1 MLAKSKLNSIET
13 LKSQASIDLEISHEE
28 FRTIVNEEE
37 KHQKIKESIK
47 MIKSSDKLNK
57 EEGKKIKTTEL

>member
-13 LKSQASIDLEISHEE
+13 LKSQASIDLEISYEE
-28 FRTIVNEEE
+28 FRTIVNEKE
-37 KHQKIKESIK
+37 KHQKMKESIK
-47 MIKSSDKLNK
+47 MIKSSDKLNR

>member
-13 LKSQASIDLEISHEE
+13 LKFQASIDLEISYEE
-28 FRTIVNEEE
+28 FRTIVNEKE
-37 KHQKIKESIK
+37 KHQKMKESIK
-47 MIKSSDKLNK
+47 MIKSSDKLNR

>member
-13 LKSQASIDLEISHEE
+13 LKSQASIDLEISYEE
-28 FRTIVNEEE
+28 FRTIVNEKE
-37 KHQKIKESIK
+37 KHQKMKEIIK
-47 MIKSSDKLNK
+47 MIKSSDKLNR

>member
-13 LKSQASIDLEISHEE
+13 LKSQASIDLEISYEE
-28 FRTIVNEEE
+28 FRTIVNE
-37 KHQKIKESIK
+37 KKKKKKMKESIK
-47 MIKSSDKLNK
+47 MIKSSDKLNR

>member
-1 MLAKSKLNSIET
+1 MLAKSKLNCIET
-13 LKSQASIDLEISHEE
+13 LKSQASIDLEINHEE

-37 KHQKIKESIK
+37 KHKKIKESIK

-57 EEGKKIKTTEL
+57 EEGKKN

>member
-13 LKSQASIDLEISHEE
+13 LKSQASIDLEISYEE
-28 FRTIVNEEE
+28 FRTIVNEKE
-37 KHQKIKESIK
+37 KHQKLKESIK
-47 MIKSSDKLNK
+47 MIKSSDKLNR